1 MNIEVNTPEVKDAHL
16 PTFVHIPVI
25 TKTLTE
31 LEEQQKKIK
40 AAMTEAKRS
49 MATRNEAFI
58 YNKDAAVGR
67 AIRLAM
73 AVEVAPLKEGEQPR
87 KQLFTPMFVHI
98 YTELMKLEA
107 ADALKRGEAVAVRT
121 AKNAT
126 AKAKSD
132 ATKAAKKAAQAPVAV
147 KPATTAPV
155 TTKFTPNPVLTKI

>member
-1 MNIEVNTPEVKDAHL
+1 MNTQVNTPATNDAPL

-58 YNKDAAVGR
+58 YNKDASVGR

-73 AVEVAPLKEGEQPR
+73 TVEAEPVKAGEPPR
-87 KQLFTPMFVHI
+87 KQVFTPMFVHI
-98 YTELMKLEA
+98 HAELVKLEA
-107 ADALKRGEAVAVRT
+107 ADALKRGEAVAIRT

-126 AKAKSD
+126 AKVKSD
-132 ATKAAKKAAQAPVAV
+132 ATKAAKKAALTPVAV
-147 KPATTAPV
+147 KPATTAPI
-155 TTKFTPNPVLTKI
+155 TTKFTPNPVPAKI

>member
-1 MNIEVNTPEVKDAHL
+1 MNTQVNTPEAKDEQL

-73 AVEVAPLKEGEQPR
+73 AIENEPLKEGEKPR
-87 KQLFTPMFVHI
+87 KQVFTEMFVLI
-98 YTELMKLEA
+98 YAELQKVEA
-107 ADALKRGEAVAVRT
+107 SDALKRGEAVAVRT
-121 AKNAT
+121 AKNAA

-132 ATKAAKKAAQAPVAV
+132 ATKAAKKAALTPVAV
-147 KPATTAPV
+147 KPVTTAPI
-155 TTKFTPNPVLTKI
+155 TTKFTPNPVPAKI